1 MNPRTQNKDS
11 LEDSVST
18 SPDPSKRGQLIK
30 MGSGRGWSGHE
41 EARGNPVG
49 SPHISGGPEG
59 NVARWPNNLFWNMI
73 QGMWER

>member
-30 MGSGRGWSGHE
+30 MGSGRGWSVHE

-59 NVARWPNNLFWNMI
+59 NVARENSSVSPMESES
-73 QGMWER
+73 GVAK